1 MLGLGRRVQLSSRLS
16 SQVGLLLSAEAGV
29 LSPTLIAIAI
39 AIAIARLRQSMR
51 VGETGKLADD
61 HNIAIN
67 GHGGSLVMI
76 LSI

>member
-29 LSPTLIAIAI
+29 LSPTLIAI